1 MKNASWQLVTVG
13 DNLLVEW
20 QKWDNQLKSPVH
32 NKILKFLRVGEMADS
47 VKCFLASMK
56 TQVLIPGSQVKSGD
70 MAHACRPDWGV
81 KTPWLVGHQS
91 RQRAPGSVWGRV
103 SNKGKGGEELR
114 KTTGADPW
122 LPRVCTRMR
131 ATHPMSMH
139 TYLSPHTDTYTQTCF
154 KETASVKEKLLACF
168 AGNVGH

>member
-81 KTPWLVGHQS
+81 KTPWARGPPVQTKSS
-91 RQRAPGSVWGRV
+91 RFSVRPCF
-103 SNKGKGGEELR
+103 KQGKRRRRTEEDNWFWPPAS
-114 KTTGADPW
+114 TP
-122 LPRVCTRMR
+122 VH
-131 ATHPMSMH
+131 THACYPPH
-139 TYLSPHTDTYTQTCF
+139 EHAYIPIPHTQTRTH
-154 KETASVKEKLLACF
+154 KHVSKRQPQ
-168 AGNVGH
+168 